1 MTHRDRGGGPSEGK
15 IAVTRHPKLA
25 RAALAEYPN
34 IKGRMVYRPRRTE

>member
-34 IKGRMVYRPRRTE
+34 IKGRIVYRALPTE